1 MVGNWQIFIQSGKL
15 NCCHHRAA
23 GRGDT
28 RASRVLSKLLNEIR
42 SYISYTFDVICE
54 LQHSTC
60 FILIWSYSCRPFQI
74 TFVARQ
80 NSFFLSFKFHFHGR
94 ATSQYFF
101 QFQQFSGRIV
111 DVFDILYHFPA
122 KLLTPSSTDRA
133 LSVVIAM
140 GPQSYQVT
148 GIFLVLVSKTMS
160 FFLV

>member
-60 FILIWSYSCRPFQI
+60 FILIWSYSRRPFQI

-80 NSFFLSFKFHFHGR
+80 NSFFFSFKFHFHGR

-101 QFQQFSGRIV
+101 NSSNFQAELLMFSI
-111 DVFDILYHFPA
+111 FYITFLLSCWHLPQLTELYQSWLRWDRRVTRLPV
-122 KLLTPSSTDRA
+122 SSW
-133 LSVVIAM
+133 
-140 GPQSYQVT
+140 
-148 GIFLVLVSKTMS
+148 F
-160 FFLV
+160 

>member
-80 NSFFLSFKFHFHGR
+80 NSFFFHLNFISMAERRVNIFFNSSNFQAELLMFSIFYITFLLSCWHLPQL
-94 ATSQYFF
+94 TE
-101 QFQQFSGRIV
+101 
-111 DVFDILYHFPA
+111 LYQSWLRWDRRVTRLPV
-122 KLLTPSSTDRA
+122 SSW
-133 LSVVIAM
+133 
-140 GPQSYQVT
+140 
-148 GIFLVLVSKTMS
+148 F
-160 FFLV
+160 

>member
-28 RASRVLSKLLNEIR
+28 RTSRVLSKLLNEIR

-80 NSFFLSFKFHFHGR
+80 NSFFFSFKFHFHGR

-133 LSVVIAM
+133 LSVMIAM
-140 GPQSYQVT
+140 GPQSYQIT

>member
-80 NSFFLSFKFHFHGR
+80 NSFFFFHLNFISMAERRVNIFFNSSNFQAELLMFSIFYITFLLSCWHLPQL
-94 ATSQYFF
+94 TE
-101 QFQQFSGRIV
+101 
-111 DVFDILYHFPA
+111 LYQSWLRWDRRVTRLPV
-122 KLLTPSSTDRA
+122 SSW
-133 LSVVIAM
+133 
-140 GPQSYQVT
+140 
-148 GIFLVLVSKTMS
+148 F
-160 FFLV
+160 